1 MYKVFTADSS
11 EIYSHSIEALCHLIR
26 INSSSSDRFHRNSLK
41 NRNTI
46 LINIEAKILE
56 LTLFSVMS
64 WPLMP
69 SPRSSSSR
77 RSSTPEMADEQ
88 DWEGSIYFS
97 NNLNNLSHTENWRLN
112 TECIQYT
119 ENPKTF
125 NVFVLYLMSTA
136 IFISDD
142 LVSIIWRIGQIN
154 TCPRELV
161 SDPGLVK
168 PGVFVTEFWRK
179 KIYH

>member
-1 MYKVFTADSS
+1 MYKVFTAKQQWNSFTLNRSNLSS
-11 EIYSHSIEALCHLIR
+11 DTHQF
-26 INSSSSDRFHRNSLK
+26 SSSSSIQLK
-41 NRNTI
+41 I
-46 LINIEAKILE
+46 LINIVAKILE

-119 ENPKTF
+119 ETPKTF
-125 NVFVLYLMSTA
+125 IVFVLYLMSTA
-136 IFISDD
+136 VFISDD
-142 LVSIIWRIGQIN
+142 LVSIIWIIGQMI

-161 SDPGLVK
+161 SEPGLVK

-179 KIYH
+179 KIDH